1 MRTLFMPTLAPTLR
15 RFPLLGLCAI
25 ALCACTPVVTEYA
38 RPSIDLPAP
47 PPQPILIHHDWWK
60 GFGDPVLDRLVV
72 EALANNFDLAKAA
85 ANIAEAR
92 ANAGAARALLSP
104 RVDAFADTGIGR
116 REFSLGEEDLDRRTS
131 LSRAGLGASWEIDL
145 WGRIRQMNDA
155 ALARASASE
164 FTRNATELSISA
176 AVAENYFML
185 RALDEKL
192 LITRDSLANLKG
204 VSNLEYRRWQGQAGT
219 ELAYRQ
225 SLAESF
231 SVEARLPEIEFAISR
246 TELALKLLVGR
257 SPRAMTDTISRGN
270 NAIRLAN
277 VPRMVDS
284 TLLLR
289 RPDVASAEQLLIA
302 ANADVNSV
310 RAERYPR
317 INLSLIGAFVGSS
330 SGVVSG
336 MPFFWDAG
344 AGVSAPVFDAGLI
357 ESKTEAAEARRVNA
371 VAHYSYVVS
380 QAFSDV
386 YDSLYMLDNSDRQ
399 VKSFEDEVV
408 ARRKSLALNQK
419 SYDAGR
425 TSKYE
430 VLDETIKALNTDLLL
445 VDARLNQLIARC
457 RYYKALGG
465 GY

>member
-1 MRTLFMPTLAPTLR
+1 MSHCLPAILLA
-15 RFPLLGLCAI
+15 GLA
-25 ALCACTPVVTEYA
+25 ACTVHHDEYV
-38 RPSIDLPAP
+38 RPSIDLPP
-47 PPQPILIHHDWWK
+47 PVPQPVVIQHDWWK
-60 GFGDPVLDRLVV
+60 AFGDPALDRLIA
-72 EALANNFDLAKAA
+72 EAIANNWDLAKAA

-92 ANAGAARALLSP
+92 ANAGIARAALSP
-104 RVDAFADTGIGR
+104 RVDAFADTSIGR
-116 REFSLGEEDLDRRTS
+116 REFSPGALDEDLDNRTS
-131 LSRAGLGASWEIDL
+131 ITRAGLGLGWEIDL
-145 WGRIRQMNDA
+145 WGRIRQMNNA

-192 LITRDSLANLKG
+192 LITRDSLTSLKG

-225 SLAESF
+225 SLAEAF
-231 SVEARLPEIEFAISR
+231 SVEARIPEIEFAISR
-246 TELALKLLVGR
+246 TELALKLLTGR
-257 SPRAMTDTISRGN
+257 SPRAMADALPRGSSPLKP
-270 NAIRLAN
+270 ADA
-277 VPRMVDS
+277 PRVVDS

-302 ANADVNSV
+302 SNADVNSV

-317 INLSLIGAFVGSS
+317 LNLSLLGAFVGSS
-330 SGVVSG
+330 SSAISG
-336 MPFFWDAG
+336 MPFFWDAS
-344 AGVSAPVFDAGLI
+344 AGMNMPVFDAGLI
-357 ESKTEAAEARRVNA
+357 ESRTEAAEARRERA

-380 QAFSDV
+380 QAFNEVHDA
-386 YDSLYMLDNSDRQ
+386 LYMLDNSDRQ
-399 VKSFEDEVV
+399 VKSFENEVT

-430 VLDETIKALNTDLLL
+430 VLEETIKALNADLLL
-445 VDARLNQLIARC
+445 VDARLYQLIARC